1 MSGIP
6 STQPNFR
13 EHFDRIAPEHV
24 KEYSPPFV
32 SALQEPGLIQ
42 LWSGLVVRTAPGWS
56 SMVRA
61 PVNLPKRGGYEVFE
75 GIIETDRWFGP
86 LFAAI
91 RITKTDTPVEFRADW
106 PLYQVL
112 PMPREAYD
120 EKNLN
125 NYEIVP
131 NLEQLTEQDWDDY
144 HHTVVKPNAAE
155 HRPRGQYAKDSRK
168 RRSGEE

>member
-1 MSGIP
+1 
-6 STQPNFR
+6 
-13 EHFDRIAPEHV
+13 
-24 KEYSPPFV
+24 
-32 SALQEPGLIQ
+32 
-42 LWSGLVVRTAPGWS
+42 
-56 SMVRA
+56 MVRS

-120 EKNLN
+120 EKNLS

-168 RRSGEE
+168 RRAGEE